1 MDVKTEQADTKWV
14 LFDDMIALLFADFNA
29 VKYDLLRFFR
39 SAILNGVL

>member
-14 LFDDMIALLFADFNA
+14 LFDDMIFLLFEDFNTI
-29 VKYDLLRFFR
+29 KCDFLKFFR